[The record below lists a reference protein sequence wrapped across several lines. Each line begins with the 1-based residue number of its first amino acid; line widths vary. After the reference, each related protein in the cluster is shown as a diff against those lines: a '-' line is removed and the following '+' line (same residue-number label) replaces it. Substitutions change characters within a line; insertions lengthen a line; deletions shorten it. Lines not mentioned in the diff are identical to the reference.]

1 MNRVVAPLI
10 MLVVLLVLIAS
21 GTFYTVDE
29 TEQVIVTQFGEPARA
44 PITTPG
50 LKVVM
55 YLAAA
60 GKYLRLLCRP
70 LEGQKG
76 MDERTVMAS
85 QRPSG
90 PG

>member
-10 MLVVLLVLIAS
+10 ILVVLLILIAS

-50 LKVVM
+50 LKVNKAP
-55 YLAAA
+55 Y
-60 GKYLRLLCRP
+60 G
-70 LEGQKG
+70 
-76 MDERTVMAS
+76 RT
-85 QRPSG
+85 RRGDIGG
-90 PG
+90 PVHVPI